1 MSMKKEFKVKGEK
14 ARCTLGSMTSPIET
28 PVGHGVL
35 YNGKP
40 LLNANDHIPF
50 VNIKDFGNCIALTT
64 LAQGVPQKCIP
75 ATPLSWQLGE
85 EKHCIE
91 GAPAL
96 TKTSMLTCFC
106 GGIIM
111 FTE

>member
-1 MSMKKEFKVKGEK
+1 MAMQKDFKVTGAKV
-14 ARCTLGSMTSPIET
+14 RCVSGTMEGTIET
-28 PVGHGVL
+28 PTGHGVL
-35 YNGKP
+35 FNGDP
-40 LLNANDHIPF
+40 LLNANDHIPNMN
-50 VNIKDFGNCIALTT
+50 VKDFGDCLIKTA
-64 LAQGVPQKCIP
+64 LAQGVVQKCIP
-75 ATPLSWQLGE
+75 ITPLSWQLGE